1 MTLGFQSLP
10 IHKILAKTL
19 TKLCK
24 TDFPTRNI
32 FYKILV
38 RYNKPGSVLF
48 REPVK
53 LKLALITLLVTFAIF
68 WEVPKY
74 LGRILALKEHLRI
87 LQESYRNLVRLYMF
101 LLRFYIRTLQESG
114 RNPKGSLWYIKS
126 TLFVVPQKIF
136 INGVKAFTKPFS
148 GTTNKNKNKNIL
160 YRRLSITQAL
170 EISNSMQT
178 LLKTFD
184 KLNSFTDLFRE
195 KLIEIQIQ

>member
-87 LQESYRNLVRLYMF
+87 LQESYRNLVRLYMCR
-101 LLRFYIRTLQESG
+101 LRFYIRTLQESG

-126 TLFVVPQKIF
+126 TLFVVPQKNF
-136 INGVKAFTKPFS
+136 YKRCKG
-148 GTTNKNKNKNIL
+148 L
-160 YRRLSITQAL
+160 Y
-170 EISNSMQT
+170 
-178 LLKTFD
+178 KTF
-184 KLNSFTDLFRE
+184 FRHYKQE
-195 KLIEIQIQ
+195 

>member
-1 MTLGFQSLP
+1 M
-10 IHKILAKTL
+10 
-19 TKLCK
+19 C
-24 TDFPTRNI
+24 
-32 FYKILV
+32 
-38 RYNKPGSVLF
+38 
-48 REPVK
+48 
-53 LKLALITLLVTFAIF
+53 
-68 WEVPKY
+68 
-74 LGRILALKEHLRI
+74 
-87 LQESYRNLVRLYMF
+87 

-148 GTTNKNKNKNIL
+148 GTANKNKNKNIL